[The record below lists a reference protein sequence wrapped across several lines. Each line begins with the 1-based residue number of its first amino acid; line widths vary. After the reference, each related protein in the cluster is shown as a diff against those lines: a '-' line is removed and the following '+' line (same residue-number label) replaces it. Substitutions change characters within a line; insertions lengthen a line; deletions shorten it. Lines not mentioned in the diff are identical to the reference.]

1 MAPNTQLTPGE
12 CKHSNPNI
20 STFAVVDIE
29 TSNLPANNLNRAAIT
44 ELCIYAFDSEIL
56 KQNEETIE
64 SQSIDDPMLPWIP
77 SPPRVLHKLNLV
89 FRPGML
95 IDPIAEKVTGTLCAL
110 YMHMYVCI

>member
-1 MAPNTQLTPGE
+1 MAPNTQITPGE
-12 CKHSNPNI
+12 CKHSIPKI

-29 TSNLPANNLNRAAIT
+29 TSNLPANSLNRVAII

-56 KQNEETIE
+56 KQNEESIE
-64 SQSIDDPMLPWIP
+64 FQSIDDPMSPWLP

-95 IDPIAEKVTGTLCAL
+95 IDPGAEKVTGTPCAL
-110 YMHMYVCI
+110 YMHA